1 MMTINEMR
9 VRRGEIWEQAKNFLD
24 THRND
29 YNEPTNQDK
38 ELKKIS
44 DHDIIIIKQKK
55 NGGQIYGRANNIYSR
70 VQEQNSD

>member
-1 MMTINEMR
+1 MQR
-9 VRRGEIWEQAKNFLD
+9 LLRQRAHVYGVDAKE
-24 THRND
+24 R
-29 YNEPTNQDK
+29 YNEPINQDK